1 MKYRASFIAAG
12 VTLAAV
18 IAGGS
23 ILAAA
28 LSTPPSP
35 ARTSARLR
43 RTRSRTRPQ
52 RATHPASIAITAS
65 RAIRTIS
72 IEAGSASREQRRA
85 GALMSGRNGWKGK
98 KVRPGAIAS
107 PGHPSTGRMTRFRC
121 APDNRKGGRLS
132 LQGSGWLPAAE
143 DGLRH
148 VHDSGPRI
156 AWAVAANTEI
166 MASKGACPSSGSIRA
181 TLAEISVRA
190 ARMKA
195 VFIPSARRSVKV
207 LSKAAMHFS

>member
-72 IEAGSASREQRRA
+72 IEAGSASPRTAPRRRTDVGSEWMEGEKGQTGGDSVA
-85 GALMSGRNGWKGK
+85 GSSFHWKDDPIP
-98 KVRPGAIAS
+98 VRSRQPQG
-107 PGHPSTGRMTRFRC
+107 GPSIPSRFRLVTGC
-121 APDNRKGGRLS
+121 RRWLAPCS
-132 LQGSGWLPAAE
+132 
-143 DGLRH
+143 
-148 VHDSGPRI
+148 
-156 AWAVAANTEI
+156 
-166 MASKGACPSSGSIRA
+166 
-181 TLAEISVRA
+181 
-190 ARMKA
+190 
-195 VFIPSARRSVKV
+195 
-207 LSKAAMHFS
+207 